1 MSQITLPPAHR
12 LRTELND
19 EVHARPPEPLVAP
32 VRISYLALLC
42 DAAQREASWE
52 VVADLARRRGAPLPK
67 PGANHARIDL
77 GPFRLKWERHSEF
90 VRYTFVVQDRWPEGD
105 EGAAMPEPFA
115 ERALDEVPADWL
127 AGLPGEL
134 IVAAHVALLPERLGP
149 DSPAE
154 IADELFA
161 GNLLVGAAVSEQAAT
176 AYTDFR
182 IHPDGFSRVL
192 VRDRSTTPWQAG
204 RIVQRLLEIDT
215 YRILALLA
223 LPAARALAP
232 VLAEQERAL
241 ASITAALVDA
251 GDADE
256 PGLLDRLTRL
266 AAAIDSRDAETRFRF
281 SAAAAYYD
289 LVQSRIEELRGERI
303 HGLQTFGE
311 FTERRLAPA
320 INTCRSVAAR
330 QQSLSERVA
339 RATQLLST
347 RVDVTRERQNQLLLE
362 QMNRRVRLQLRLQST
377 VEGLSIA
384 AITYYVVSLVGHA
397 AEGLEAAG
405 LPVRPPL
412 AMAVAIPVVAGLMAI
427 GLRRIRRLVHRSD

>member
-1 MSQITLPPAHR
+1 MSGRMLPPVHP
-12 LRTELND
+12 LRRELND
-19 EVHARPPEPLVAP
+19 EVHARPPEPLIAP
-32 VRISYLALLC
+32 ARISYLVLLC
-42 DAAQREASWE
+42 DAAQREASWD
-52 VVADLARRRGAPLPK
+52 VVADLAHRRGAPQPL

-90 VRYTFVVQDRWPEGD
+90 VRYTFVVHDTPPVEPD
-105 EGAAMPEPFA
+105 APVPEPFA
-115 ERALDEVPADWL
+115 ERALDQVPADWL
-127 AGLPGEL
+127 AMLPGKL
-134 IVAAHVALLPERLGP
+134 IVAAHAALLPARLGP
-149 DSPAE
+149 QEPAE

-161 GNLLVGAAVSEQAAT
+161 GNPLVGAAVSEQAAI

-192 VRDRSTTPWQAG
+192 VRDRATTRWQAG

-223 LPAARALAP
+223 LPVARALAP
-232 VLAEQERAL
+232 ALAEQEQEL
-241 ASITAALVDA
+241 ARITAALVDA
-251 GDADE
+251 GEADE
-256 PGLLDRLTRL
+256 PRLLERLTRL

-281 SAAAAYYD
+281 GAAAAYYE
-289 LVQSRIEELRGERI
+289 LVQGRIEELRGERI

-320 INTCRSVAAR
+320 MNTCRSVAAR

-347 RVDVTRERQNQLLLE
+347 RVDVTRERQTQALLA

-377 VEGLSIA
+377 VEGLSVA

-405 LPVRPPL
+405 IPVHPPV
-412 AMAVAIPVVAGLMAI
+412 AMAVAIPVVGGLLAL
-427 GLRRIRRLVHRSD
+427 GARRMHRLVAHDA